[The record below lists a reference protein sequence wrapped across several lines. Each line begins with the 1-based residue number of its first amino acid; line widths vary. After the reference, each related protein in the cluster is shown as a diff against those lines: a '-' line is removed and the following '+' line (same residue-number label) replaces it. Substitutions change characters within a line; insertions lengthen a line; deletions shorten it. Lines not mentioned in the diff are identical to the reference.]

1 MSIGRISG
9 AMLYNNLERQG
20 VDLRFEGNLI
30 YLAVNQQQVDN
41 DGRVGIKT
49 DSPQYDFDVNGEAR
63 FGNIVVSSDSV
74 SSLTGKIILGTEANL
89 TIGGGSSGYVLS
101 TDGSGTLSWQDIGTL
116 AQATNAT
123 GMQIVLGS
131 PTDGSLTANASYQG
145 WTESVTVT
153 DAIDDLNQ
161 VSLNIAKGTYVGQV
175 DFTSNVV
182 AGPSPQT
189 VQFSGSYVGNP
200 NSYFWDFGDG
210 NTSTDGPT
218 VTHTYNELLG
228 GTFTVSFRAF
238 NVAGTL
244 NGDPD
249 AGARGSVDDEIKP
262 DYFTLYTPTPISS
275 LYVSS
280 DEIDS
285 GQGILI
291 GDDSLYATSY
301 FIDWGDGN
309 TLVPDPT
316 WTTESH
322 IYTNVVGSGDT
333 QYDLRLDVTSSTAGP
348 SPVTVTGEPYPIKVY
363 SEHEPEFT
371 ANTITVVNELIGGG
385 TVSFDNITATQPG
398 ATSVF
403 ANNRYRWV
411 WGDGN
416 DTEVNIATGVAGN
429 PSTPIEYS
437 FSLSEQDQLD
447 GTTQPFSVRLEVV
460 NGHSLSPFSSSPTV
474 IIVEPDVRSD
484 FSLVANVVS
493 DRVGDSNTTGYV
505 YTDYFGKDRAEF
517 VFSPQTQH
525 AETYTWSWGDTN
537 STGALNEGDP
547 GTTTGGDITYSYT
560 TTGIKNVNLS
570 VDGTPG
576 TISQTDSKTKSLTI
590 AANPTAPVNLSAKTL
605 SMSTT
610 SQGSS
615 PRLVY
620 NATNNSGGAMPAAGS
635 TVTRYTSGTIVS
647 NTITDANTSVSGT
660 LTASINDINDGS
672 VTFDTLS
679 NKSGTYTSLIVE
691 DDRDAHLA
699 VSAST
704 YPTGF
709 YKVFDAKISKSIT
722 LLSAGYNTFQL
733 THSLA
738 GSTNTVGFVKD
749 DVVVVP
755 TVDTSSA
762 TLAEKTAGTYRY
774 ISGVP
779 YYNTGGVVT
788 ASGITVTNWIGQT
801 YYNGNPLTVSDGA
814 DLEGTTGSLIS
825 TQSKSYTDIDG
836 ATTFLTS
843 GIPNADTGN
852 GIAYALG
859 DVDIS
864 INGSA
869 RAVGYLRVSMTN
881 VNGTSNLEQIPTPI
895 NVYSASVTG
904 VNEESIA
911 VPASLGGT
919 YTDAGRR
926 VVVPNT
932 GGANDATPAFNS
944 LTNYYTSGAF
954 TGAVTV
960 AGTNEAVTRW
970 GVIKNVTTDFT
981 TYLPPGP
988 DLASGRTGYQYFTF
1002 AFRRTTLANFDIN
1015 LNGKI
1020 SGLWIAA
1027 PGTDIDVTST
1037 LNGWLDAT
1045 VNYTGSGVPGA
1056 NTGSGGN
1063 GSNGCAVTSSDRIPT
1078 GTAINGSYTVTL
1090 GGENLSN
1097 ATGNVCLIRIQ
1108 LATTDYVN
1116 SISIG
1121 AAA

>member
-9 AMLYNNLERQG
+9 ALLYNNLERQG

-30 YLAVNQQQVDN
+30 YLDVNEQQTDN
-41 DGRVGIKT
+41 NGRVGIKT

-63 FGNIVVSSDSV
+63 FGNIVVSSDSI
-74 SSLTGKIILGTEANL
+74 SSLTGKINLGTEANL
-89 TIGGGSSGYVLS
+89 AIGGGTSGYVLS

-123 GMQIVLGS
+123 GMQIILGS

-145 WTESVTVT
+145 WTETVTVT

-161 VSLNIAKGTYVGQV
+161 ISLNIAKGTYVGQV
-175 DFTSNVV
+175 NFTSDVV

-189 VQFSGSYVGNP
+189 VQFTGSYVGTA

-210 NTSTDGPT
+210 NTSTNGPT
-218 VTHTYNELLG
+218 VTHTYDDVEG
-228 GTFTVSFRAF
+228 GTFTVSFRAY

-262 DYFTLYTPTPISS
+262 NYFTLYTPTPISG
-275 LYVSS
+275 LFVST

-285 GQGILI
+285 GQSILI
-291 GDDSLYATSY
+291 SDDSLYATSY
-301 FIDWGDGN
+301 FIDWGDGD
-309 TLVPDPT
+309 TLVPDPS

-322 IYTNVVGSGDT
+322 TYTNVGGDT
-333 QYDLRLDVTSSTAGP
+333 LYELRLDVTSDTAGP
-348 SPVTVTGEPYPIKVY
+348 SPVTVQGDPYPIKVY

-371 ANTITVVNELIGGG
+371 ANTLTVVNELVGGG
-385 TVSFDNITATQPG
+385 VVSFDNTTATLPG
-398 ATSVF
+398 ATTVF
-403 ANNRYRWV
+403 ADNRYRWV

-416 DTEVNIATGVAGN
+416 DTQVNIATGVAGN
-429 PSTPIEYS
+429 PLTPIEYS
-437 FSLSEQDQLD
+437 FLLNEQDQLN
-447 GTTQPFSVRLEVV
+447 GVTQEFSVQLEVI
-460 NGHSLSPFSSSPTV
+460 NGHSLSPFSSLPTV
-474 IIVEPDVRSD
+474 ISVEPDVRAD
-484 FSLVANVVS
+484 FSIAANVVS
-493 DRVGDSNTTGYV
+493 DRVGDNTTTGYV
-505 YTDYFGKDRAEF
+505 YTDYFGQDRAEF

-525 AETYTWSWGDTN
+525 AETYTWDWGDTT
-537 STGALNEGDP
+537 SSGSLNEGDP
-547 GTTTGGDITYSYT
+547 GTATGGDITHSYT

-570 VDGTPG
+570 VAGTPD
-576 TISQTDSKTKSLTI
+576 TISQTDSKTRSLTI
-590 AANPTAPVNLSAKTL
+590 AANPVAPDNLSAKTL
-605 SMSTT
+605 SMSTA
-610 SQGSS
+610 SQGTN

-620 NATNNSGGAMPAAGS
+620 NATNNSSGAMPAAGS
-635 TVTRYTSGTIVS
+635 TVTRYIAGTVVS

-660 LTASINDINDGS
+660 LTANVNAASDGS
-672 VTFDTLS
+672 VTFDSAS
-679 NKSGTYTSLIVE
+679 NKSGTYTSLVVI

-699 VSAST
+699 MSSST

-709 YKVFDAKISKSIT
+709 YKVFDAGISKSISS
-722 LLSAGYNTFQL
+722 LPVGYNTFQL
-733 THSLA
+733 THSIA
-738 GSTNTVGFVKD
+738 GSTNTVGFVRD
-749 DVVVVP
+749 DVTDVP
-755 TVDTSSA
+755 TVDASVAVLT
-762 TLAEKTAGTYRY
+762 EKTAGTYRY

-788 ASGITVTNWIGQT
+788 ASGITVTDWIGQT

-814 DLEGTTGSLIS
+814 DLEGTTGSLIA
-825 TQSKSYTDIDG
+825 TQSKSYSDIDG
-836 ATTFLTS
+836 TVTYLSS
-843 GIPNADTGN
+843 GIPVADTGN
-852 GIAYALG
+852 GTSYALG
-859 DVDIS
+859 NFDVN

-869 RAVGYLRVSMTN
+869 RAVGYLRVTVTN
-881 VNGTSNLEQIPTPI
+881 VNGTSTSQQISTPI
-895 NVYSASVTG
+895 NVYSASITG

-926 VVVPNT
+926 VVIPNT

-944 LTNYYTSGAF
+944 STNYYTSASF
-954 TGAVTV
+954 TGATTV

-988 DLASGRTGYQYFTF
+988 NLATGRTGYQYFTF
-1002 AFRRTTLANFDIN
+1002 AFRRTTLANFDIIV
-1015 LNGKI
+1015 NGKI
-1020 SGLWIAA
+1020 SGLWISA

-1056 NTGSGGN
+1056 NTAAGGN

-1097 ATGNVCLIRIQ
+1097 ATGNVCLVRIQ

-1116 SISIG
+1116 SVSIG

>member
-9 AMLYNNLERQG
+9 ALLYNNLERQG

-30 YLAVNQQQVDN
+30 YLDVNQQQTDN

-74 SSLTGKIILGTEANL
+74 LSLTGKIDLGTEANL
-89 TIGGGSSGYVLS
+89 TIGGGTSGYVLS

-116 AQATNAT
+116 AQATDAT
-123 GMQIVLGS
+123 GMQIILGS

-145 WTESVTVT
+145 WTESVTIT

-161 VSLNIAKGTYVGQV
+161 ISLNIAKGTYVGQAN
-175 DFTSNVV
+175 FTSNVV

-189 VQFSGSYVGNP
+189 VQFTGSYVGTA

-210 NTSTDGPT
+210 STSTNGPT
-218 VTHTYNELLG
+218 VTHTYDDVDG
-228 GTFTVSFRAF
+228 GTFTVSFRAY

-244 NGDPD
+244 NGDPL

-262 DYFTLYTPTPISS
+262 NYFTLYTPTPISS
-275 LYVSS
+275 LFVSAN
-280 DEIDS
+280 EIDS

-301 FIDWGDGN
+301 FVDWGDGN
-309 TLVPDPT
+309 TLVPDPS

-322 IYTNVVGSGDT
+322 TYTNVGGDT
-333 QYDLRLDVTSSTAGP
+333 QYDLRLDVTSATAGP
-348 SPVTVTGEPYPIKVY
+348 SPVTVQGEPYPIKVY

-371 ANTITVVNELIGGG
+371 ANTIIVINELVGGG
-385 TVSFDNITATQPG
+385 TVSFDNTTATDPG
-398 ATSVF
+398 ETATF
-403 ANNRYRWV
+403 TNNRYRWI
-411 WGDGN
+411 WGDSN

-429 PSTPIEYS
+429 PLTPIEYS
-437 FSLSEQDQLD
+437 FSLSAQDQLN
-447 GTTQPFSVRLEVV
+447 GVTQEFSVQLEVI
-460 NGHSLSPFSSSPTV
+460 NGHSQSPFLSLPTV
-474 IIVEPDVRSD
+474 ISVEPDVRAD
-484 FSLVANVVS
+484 FSIAANVVS
-493 DRVGDSNTTGYV
+493 DRTGDSNTTGYV
-505 YTDYFGKDRAEF
+505 YTDYFGQDRAEF

-537 STGALNEGDP
+537 SLGPLNEGDP
-547 GTTTGGDITYSYT
+547 GTTTGGNITYSYT
-560 TTGIKNVNLS
+560 TTGTKNVNLS
-570 VDGTPG
+570 IAGTPD
-576 TISQTDSKTKSLTI
+576 TIAQTDSKTRSLTI
-590 AANPTAPVNLSAKTL
+590 AANPAAPANLSAKTL
-605 SMSTT
+605 AMSTT
-610 SQGSS
+610 SQGTN

-635 TVTRYTSGTIVS
+635 AVTRYTSGTVVS

-660 LTASINDINDGS
+660 LAASINDVTDGS
-672 VTFDTLS
+672 VTFDTAS
-679 NKSGTYTSLIVE
+679 DKSGTYTSLIVVN
-691 DDRDAHLA
+691 DQDAHLA
-699 VSAST
+699 ISSNT

-709 YKVFDAKISKSIT
+709 YKVFDARISKSISS
-722 LLSAGYNTFQL
+722 LPVGYNTFQL
-733 THSLA
+733 THSIA
-738 GSTNTVGFVKD
+738 GSTNTVGFVSD
-749 DVVVVP
+749 DVTVVP
-755 TVDTSSA
+755 TVDTSA
-762 TLAEKTAGTYRY
+762 AVLTEKTSGTYRY

-788 ASGITVTNWIGQT
+788 ASGITVTDWIGQT
-801 YYNGNPLTVSDGA
+801 YYNGNPLTVIDGD
-814 DLEGTTGSLIS
+814 DLESTSGTLIT
-825 TQSKSYTDIDG
+825 TQSKSYSDIDG
-836 ATTFLTS
+836 VTTYLSS
-843 GIPNADTGN
+843 GIPIVNTGN
-852 GIAYALG
+852 GSTYALG
-859 DVDIS
+859 NFDIN
-864 INGSA
+864 INGST
-869 RAVGYLRVSMTN
+869 RAVGYLRVNLTN
-881 VNGTSNLEQIPTPI
+881 VNGTSTAQQISTPI

-911 VPASLGGT
+911 VPVSLGGT

-926 VVVPNT
+926 VIVPNT
-932 GGANDATPAFNS
+932 GGANDATPTFNS
-944 LTNYYTSGAF
+944 SINYYTSQAF
-954 TGAVTV
+954 TGAATV

-970 GVIKNVTTDFT
+970 GVIKNVTTNFT

-988 DLASGRTGYQYFTF
+988 NLATGRTGYQYFTF
-1002 AFRRTTLANFDIN
+1002 AFRRTTLANFDII

-1027 PGTDIDVTST
+1027 PGTDIDITST

-1056 NTGSGGN
+1056 NTAAGGN
-1063 GSNGCAVTSSDRIPT
+1063 GTNGCAVTSSDRIPT

-1097 ATGNVCLIRIQ
+1097 ATGNVCLVRIQ

>member
-9 AMLYNNLERQG
+9 ALLYNNLERQG

-30 YLAVNQQQVDN
+30 YLDVNQQQIDN

-63 FGNIVVSSDSV
+63 FGNIVVSSDSI

-89 TIGGGSSGYVLS
+89 TIGGGTLGYVLS
-101 TDGSGTLSWQDIGTL
+101 TDGSGSLSWQDIGTL
-116 AQATNAT
+116 AQVTNAT
-123 GMQIVLGS
+123 GMQIILGS
-131 PTDGSLTANASYQG
+131 PTDGSLTIHASYQG

-161 VSLNIAKGTYVGQV
+161 ISLNIAKGTYVGQV
-175 DFTSNVV
+175 NFTSNVV

-189 VQFSGSYVGNP
+189 VQFSGSFVGNA
-200 NSYFWDFGDG
+200 NSYYWDFGDG
-210 NTSTDGPT
+210 NTSTNGPT
-218 VTHTYNELLG
+218 VTHTYDNDEG
-228 GTFTVSFRAF
+228 DIFTVSFRAY

-244 NGDPD
+244 NGDPES
-249 AGARGSVDDEIKP
+249 GARGSVDDEIKP
-262 DYFTLYTPTPISS
+262 DYFILYTPTPISGLFIS
-275 LYVSS
+275 A

-301 FIDWGDGN
+301 FIDWGDGD
-309 TLVPDPT
+309 TLVPDPS

-322 IYTNVVGSGDT
+322 TYTNLGGDT
-333 QYDLRLDVTSSTAGP
+333 RYDLRLDVTSDTAGP
-348 SPVTVTGEPYPIKVY
+348 SPVTVPGDPYPIKVY
-363 SEHEPEFT
+363 SDHEPEFT
-371 ANTITVVNELIGGG
+371 ANTITVINELIGGG
-385 TVSFDNITATQPG
+385 TVSFDNTTATQPG
-398 ATSVF
+398 ATTVF
-403 ANNRYRWV
+403 ANNQYRWV
-411 WGDGN
+411 WGDGS
-416 DTEVNIATGVAGN
+416 DDEVNIAVGVAGN
-429 PSTPIEYS
+429 PLTPIEYS
-437 FSLSEQDQLD
+437 FSLSEQDQLN
-447 GTTQPFSVRLEVV
+447 GVTQEFSVQLQVV
-460 NGHSLSPFSSSPTV
+460 NGHSLSPFSSLPTV
-474 IIVEPDVRSD
+474 ISVEPDVRAD
-484 FSLVANVVS
+484 FSIAVNVVS
-493 DRVGDSNTTGYV
+493 DRTGDSNTTGYV
-505 YTDYFGKDRAEF
+505 YTDYFGQDRAEF

-525 AETYTWSWGDTN
+525 AETYTWDWGDTN
-537 STGALNEGDP
+537 SSGPLNEGDL
-547 GTTTGGDITYSYT
+547 GTITGGDISHYYT
-560 TTGIKNVNLS
+560 TTGTKNVNLS
-570 VDGTPG
+570 VAGTPD
-576 TISQTDSKTKSLTI
+576 TIAQIDSKTRSLII
-590 AANPTAPVNLSAKTL
+590 AANPVVPASISAKTL
-605 SMSTT
+605 TMSTA
-610 SQGSS
+610 SQGTN

-620 NATNNSGGAMPAAGS
+620 DATNNSGSAMPAAGS
-635 TVTRYTSGTIVS
+635 TVTRYTSGTVVS

-660 LTASINDINDGS
+660 LAASINDANDGS
-672 VTFDTLS
+672 ATFDILS
-679 NKSGTYTSLIVE
+679 DKSGTYASLIISN
-691 DDRDAHLA
+691 DQDAHLA
-699 VSAST
+699 ISAST

-709 YKVFDAKISKSIT
+709 YKVFDAGISKSISS
-722 LLSAGYNTFQL
+722 LPVGYNTFRL

-738 GSTNTVGFVKD
+738 GSTNTVGFVRD
-749 DVVVVP
+749 DVTNVP
-755 TVDTSSA
+755 TVDTSA
-762 TLAEKTAGTYRY
+762 AVFTEKTSGTYRY

-788 ASGITVTNWIGQT
+788 ASGITVTDWIGQT
-801 YYNGNPLTVSDGA
+801 YYNGDPLTVSDGA
-814 DLEGTTGSLIS
+814 DLEGTSGSLIA
-825 TQSKSYTDIDG
+825 TQSKSYSDIDG
-836 ATTFLTS
+836 AVTYLSS
-843 GIPNADTGN
+843 GIPVANTGN
-852 GIAYALG
+852 GSAYSPG
-859 DVDIS
+859 DFDIS

-869 RAVGYLRVSMTN
+869 RAVGYLRVAMTN
-881 VNGTSNLEQIPTPI
+881 VNGVSTLQQISTPI
-895 NVYSASVTG
+895 NVYSASITG

-932 GGANDATPAFNS
+932 GGASDATPTFS
-944 LTNYYTSGAF
+944 SSTNYYTSQAF
-954 TGAVTV
+954 TGAATI

-988 DLASGRTGYQYFTF
+988 NLATGRTGYQYFTF
-1002 AFRRTTLANFDIN
+1002 AFRRTTLANFDII

-1020 SGLWIAA
+1020 SGVWIAA
-1027 PGTDIDVTST
+1027 PGTDIDAAST

-1045 VNYTGSGVPGA
+1045 INYTGSGIPGA
-1056 NTGSGGN
+1056 NTAAGGN

-1078 GTAINGSYTVTL
+1078 GTAINSNYTVTL

>member
-9 AMLYNNLERQG
+9 ALLYNNLERQG

-30 YLAVNQQQVDN
+30 YLDVNEQQTDN

-63 FGNIVVSSDSV
+63 FGNIVVSLDSI
-74 SSLTGKIILGTEANL
+74 SSLSGKINLGTEANL
-89 TIGGGSSGYVLS
+89 IIGGGTSGYVLS

-123 GMQIVLGS
+123 GMQIILGS
-131 PTDGSLTANASYQG
+131 PSDGSLTANASYQG

-175 DFTSNVV
+175 DFSSNVV

-189 VQFSGSYVGNP
+189 VQFTGSYVGTA

-218 VTHTYNELLG
+218 VTHTYDDAEG

-262 DYFTLYTPTPISS
+262 NYFTLYTPTPISS

-301 FIDWGDGN
+301 FIDWGDGD
-309 TLVPDPT
+309 TLVPDPS

-322 IYTNVVGSGDT
+322 SYTNAGGDT
-333 QYDLRLDVTSSTAGP
+333 QYNLRLDVTSDTAGP
-348 SPVTVTGEPYPIKVY
+348 SPVTVTGIPYPIKVY

-371 ANTITVVNELIGGG
+371 ANTLTVVNELVGGG
-385 TVSFDNITATQPG
+385 TVSFDNTTATQPG
-398 ATSVF
+398 TTAVF
-403 ANNRYRWV
+403 SNNRYRWV

-416 DTEVNIATGVAGN
+416 DTEANIATGVAGN

-447 GTTQPFSVRLEVV
+447 GTTQSFSVTLEVV
-460 NGHSLSPFSSSPTV
+460 NGHSLSPFSSLPTV
-474 IIVEPDVRSD
+474 ITVEPDVRSD

-493 DRVGDSNTTGYV
+493 DRVGDSNATGYV
-505 YTDYFGKDRAEF
+505 YTDYFGQDRAEF

-525 AETYTWSWGDTN
+525 AETYTWSWGDT
-537 STGALNEGDP
+537 SSSGSLNEGDP
-547 GTTTGGDITYSYT
+547 GTTTGGDLTHSYS

-570 VDGTPG
+570 VAGTPG
-576 TISQTDSKTKSLTI
+576 TISQTDSKTRSLTI
-590 AANPTAPVNLSAKTL
+590 AANPVAPANLSVKTL
-605 SMSTT
+605 SMSTA
-610 SQGSS
+610 SQGTN

-620 NATNNSGGAMPAAGS
+620 DATNNSGSAMPAAGS
-635 TVTRYTSGTIVS
+635 TVTRYTSGTVVS
-647 NTITDANTSVSGT
+647 NNITDANTSVSGT
-660 LTASINDINDGS
+660 LASSINDTNDGS
-672 VTFDTLS
+672 VTFDTVS
-679 NKSGTYTSLIVE
+679 NKSGTYASLIVV

-699 VSAST
+699 ISAST

-709 YKVFDAKISKSIT
+709 YKVFDARISKSIT
-722 LLSAGYNTFQL
+722 SLPVGYNTFQL
-733 THSLA
+733 THSIA
-738 GSTNTVGFVKD
+738 GSTNTVGFVRD
-749 DVVVVP
+749 DVIDVP
-755 TVDTSSA
+755 TVDTSVA
-762 TLAEKTAGTYRY
+762 ALTEKTSGTYRY

-788 ASGITVTNWIGQT
+788 ASGITVTDWIGQT
-801 YYNGNPLTVSDGA
+801 YYNGDPLAVSDGA
-814 DLEGTTGSLIS
+814 DLEGTSGSLIA
-825 TQSKSYTDIDG
+825 TQSKSYSDIDG
-836 ATTFLTS
+836 TVTYLSS
-843 GIPNADTGN
+843 GIPVADTGN
-852 GIAYALG
+852 GSVYTLG
-859 DVDIS
+859 DFDIN

-869 RAVGYLRVSMTN
+869 RAVGYLRVAMTN
-881 VNGTSNLEQIPTPI
+881 VNGTSTLQQISTPI
-895 NVYSASVTG
+895 NVYSASITG
-904 VNEESIA
+904 VNEESIT

-932 GGANDATPAFNS
+932 GGANDSTPAFNS
-944 LTNYYTSGAF
+944 SINYYTSGAF
-954 TGAVTV
+954 TGATTV
-960 AGTNEAVTRW
+960 AGTNEAITRW
-970 GVIKNVTTDFT
+970 GVVKNITTDFT

-988 DLASGRTGYQYFTF
+988 DLATGRTGYQYFTF

-1056 NTGSGGN
+1056 NTAAGGN